1 MNRDDDET
9 TSDGGETVS
18 DEFDPVAALHEHL
31 AATEERPVEREAGW
45 RLGEAQA
52 LAAEIADGSSA
63 VDDATVVRRAAEI
76 RGLLAEIDRT
86 GDRKADD
93 HVDAARE
100 LANRIASRGDSE

>member
-1 MNRDDDET
+1 MT
-9 TSDGGETVS
+9 

-52 LAAEIADGSSA
+52 LAAEIANAG
-63 VDDATVVRRAAEI
+63 VDDATVARRADEI
-76 RGLLAEIDRT
+76 RGLLTEIDRT
-86 GDRKADD
+86 GDRVADD

-100 LANRIASRGDSE
+100 LANRIASRADGE

>member
-1 MNRDDDET
+1 VTHEGDEAVT
-9 TSDGGETVS
+9 

-52 LAAEIADGSSA
+52 LAAEIAAGADEE
-63 VDDATVVRRAAEI
+63 VVVRRADEI
-76 RGLLAEIDRT
+76 RSLLAEVDRT
-86 GDRKADD
+86 GDPEADD

-100 LANRIASRGDSE
+100 LANRIANRADEG